1 MSEAA
6 KPVQVTADLARS
18 RVVLTLPGRD
28 AIREF
33 FASAVA
39 QGGFMIPLDARP
51 QPFATLEITASDAT
65 GFQLVFHA
73 RVVQIGERGDGWT
86 VALLLSDWNEA
97 KGRELERR
105 LRVEEDAQDREGAPA
120 DSGGWDVASPVFRI
134 KQLDPGRRMI
144 LAMKADRSERQVL
157 CRDTSP
163 QVLLGLLSNPR
174 IEAED
179 VLAIVKSNHASAA
192 VLQRVAGERRWMG
205 TAEIRTAVV
214 RNPRTPTPLAVRL
227 LESLPI
233 TELRDLA
240 KMGSIREDVRREA
253 FRVYTRMTGGG

>member
-1 MSEAA
+1 MSEGAG
-6 KPVQVTADLARS
+6 VIRVTADLATS
-18 RVVLTLPGRD
+18 KVALAFAGRD

-39 QGGFMIPLDARP
+39 QGGFMIPLDVRP
-51 QPFATLEITASDAT
+51 QPFATLEIAAGDGA
-65 GFQLVFHA
+65 GFELAFHA
-73 RVVQIGERGDGWT
+73 RVVQISERDGAPT
-86 VALLLSDWNEA
+86 VALLLSDWSEA
-97 KGRELERR
+97 KGRELERK
-105 LRVEEDAQDREGAPA
+105 LAAGEEVPRGEGAPTE
-120 DSGGWDVASPVFRI
+120 SGAYDAASPVFRI
-134 KQLDPGRRMI
+134 RQLDPGKRMI
-144 LAMKADRSERQVL
+144 LAMKADRAERQVL

-179 VLAIVKSNHASAA
+179 VLAIVKSNHAGTA

-205 TAEIRTAVV
+205 SAEIRTAVV
-214 RNPRTPTPLAVRL
+214 RNPKTPTPLAVRL
-227 LESLPI
+227 LDSLPI

-240 KMGSIREDVRREA
+240 KMGSIREDVRRAA